1 MALQLQVDIAPRAI
15 ASENVTA
22 DFLFSAGLAAHLYP
36 DHEKLQFL
44 NIATPQFQL
53 SIPLIVKNGLP
64 GKRMMMPQYMP
75 YFSLDFPQDESLSPA
90 RQTSVARH
98 ISTAIAET
106 ISAQKPI
113 LTELNFLP
121 FYWLP
126 FQWQGFEVRPRITYR
141 LETFH
146 TTPESLFNGF
156 RDNIRRQIR
165 KSEKHHSVSTAENSQ
180 TLFDLNRDSYQ
191 RKGDDHPFD
200 PAILQR
206 LHEYLKKNHCG
217 EIFEIGDASG
227 NAIAAALFAWDKNR
241 LYYLT
246 GGVRESDKSSGAMAH
261 VLWEGIQL
269 AHSKNL
275 CFDFEGSM
283 NPGIEKFFS
292 SFGGTPFTYFQ
303 VRQSNSKL
311 YKLYQNLRP

>member
-15 ASENVTA
+15 EQEN
-22 DFLFSAGLAAHLYP
+22 DSGFLFSAGLAAHLYR
-36 DHEKLQFL
+36 DHEELQFL
-44 NIATPQFQL
+44 NIATPQFQR

-64 GKRMMMPQYMP
+64 GKRIVMPQYMP
-75 YFSLDFPQDESLSPA
+75 YFSLDFPQDESLSTA

-98 ISTAIAET
+98 ISTSIAET
-106 ISAQKPI
+106 ISAEKPI
-113 LTELNFLP
+113 LAELNFLP

-126 FQWQGFEVRPRITYR
+126 FQWQGFEVKPRITYR

-146 TTPESLFNGF
+146 TTTESLINGF

-165 KSEKHHSVSTAENSQ
+165 KSEKQNAVSTAETSQ

-200 PAILQR
+200 PAILER
-206 LHEYLKKNHCG
+206 LHQFLNKNHCG
-217 EIFEIGDASG
+217 EILEIRDASG
-227 NAIAAALFAWDKNR
+227 ETIAAALFAWDQNR

-269 AHSKNL
+269 AHSKAL

-292 SFGGTPFTYFQ
+292 TFGGTPYTYFQ
-303 VRQSNSKL
+303 VRKSNSKL
-311 YKLYQNLRP
+311 YKLYQNLRS